1 MKKDTITEEK
11 AKKTP
16 AGGVIVGKREGQTI
30 IHDKGTQGGYFVG
43 KLHKEGGI
51 KGINKS
57 TGQPIEVQG
66 GEVIITAPAVAD
78 QTKREFEG
86 EMLTNR
92 EILSKI
98 NERGGGVSLENGGE
112 IYYNG
117 SSYNYGGKTMTDYEI
132 MQEISNCG
140 CDDEYKY
147 GGKIKTYKQKYNKKY
162 GYPANESHDLEEI
175 SKDTG
180 ISLKGLQ
187 QIYNKGI
194 GAYKTNPES
203 VRPNVKS
210 KEQWAMARVYSAV
223 MGGKASKI
231 DANELKMNYG
241 GGLSRGKSVEEIAD
255 MHNVSLSSIKK
266 ELAKGIEVESEHT
279 SDEKLAEKIAKDHL
293 VENPNYYTILD
304 NVGLSDGGEIENLI
318 KEGKIDL
325 KFYETTPSHARE
337 YGIECENPI
346 YVPLH
351 ITKENRLNGLG
362 KKTLKYLDDYCKKN
376 GNDVIFGHVNNKV
389 EFTKD
394 ERTNYLSD
402 VELMKYWLHDNG
414 YAINDDNND
423 FHKVVNV
430 KYNNGGQLDLVKES
444 KKGDHPA
451 RDLNNYNDLMDVEAD
466 GMVGAETGLY
476 ADGGSLDFL
485 DDAVSYFTNGGSTKE
500 VVDFVTIW
508 DSGSSLRPL
517 QYYKYETFE
526 EFRKAIALIN
536 PVGSYV
542 YIGANDKMIG
552 RSINVRRDGKNT
564 VATFNPNTATPKS
577 FLKAIERSYGSWRM
591 EKFDFDKWLGIK
603 SKPKTQATTSTAQSK
618 ATANVVPSIN
628 LSDKQ
633 IEINGDIELA
643 KRVVERA
650 EELGWTDNKG
660 IKNKIRDNDFI
671 DFIWFSD
678 FKYVGWGKTKDIN
691 ITEAELFGSGSQATT
706 NIAPSIDLSNTKIWI
721 GNNPELSKR
730 VQEKAF
736 ELGFKW
742 TSGSREPRYLYEPIL
757 TFSDDKNIRFFAGSK
772 EDFDKEPEREI
783 FESDLFDSG
792 SQATSSFNVM
802 NLTKERIDLLF
813 DILQYKNTNNLEVF
827 PANIV
832 NGNSNTI
839 SFVDVGSGD
848 VFEFN
853 VEESQSGDK
862 GLFPINEKSSKL
874 AFDFFEYEKQLNQ
887 MVDDRL
893 KKEAKLLFDENV
905 ADLDK
910 LAVKYQDLDFEK
922 EKKDLEALSKLLP
935 AFQGSKNAIQRSMI
949 IKEMDRLNRKI
960 TYEGFI
966 LFNEQKSGSEDLFTP
981 QGLLKYYW
989 SQSTQSPVAPLE
1001 PPCELPTPNGQK
1013 SKLPLSAYLNAR
1025 TPQFKK
1031 WFGDWE
1037 KAYETNNYFDCS
1049 KYIDEETKEP
1059 KIFYHG
1065 VRKFV
1070 PNFGAFSNMGQGV
1083 VRPYGSFEPPT
1094 AFPASYFSD
1103 KESYAN
1109 FYAGIAPNMP
1119 KPSDDYQPFVYK
1131 VFIKAKNPL
1140 SLVDLGF
1147 EASYKDLID
1156 YILVAYG
1163 MKISPNKN
1171 VLQIIGGDMSKKH
1184 PVWVYIRN
1192 DVSFLEIAKDYGYDS
1207 LIQIGDIP
1215 VFDSNGNVVEDR
1227 SQFIQEQE
1235 FLTFYPNQIKSATVK
1250 KSFYFDFFKDI
1261 RFNKGGYVRI

>member
-1 MKKDTITEEK
+1 MTEEK

-16 AGGVIVGKREGQTI
+16 AGGILVGKREGQTI

-140 CDDEYKY
+140 CEH
-147 GGKIKTYKQKYNKKY
+147 KYN
-162 GYPANESHDLEEI
+162 H
-175 SKDTG
+175 
-180 ISLKGLQ
+180 
-187 QIYNKGI
+187 
-194 GAYKTNPES
+194 
-203 VRPNVKS
+203 
-210 KEQWAMARVYSAV
+210 
-223 MGGKASKI
+223 
-231 DANELKMNYG
+231 
-241 GGLSRGKSVEEIAD
+241 GGLSKGKSLQDIAD

-266 ELAKGIEVESEHT
+266 ELAKGKKVESEHT
-279 SDEKLAEKIAKDHL
+279 SDKKLAEKIAKDHL
-293 VENPNYYTILD
+293 VENPKYYTILD
-304 NVGLSDGGEIENLI
+304 KVA
-318 KEGKIDL
+318 L
-325 KFYETTPSHARE
+325 K
-337 YGIECENPI
+337 
-346 YVPLH
+346 
-351 ITKENRLNGLG
+351 
-362 KKTLKYLDDYCKKN
+362 
-376 GNDVIFGHVNNKV
+376 
-389 EFTKD
+389 
-394 ERTNYLSD
+394 
-402 VELMKYWLHDNG
+402 
-414 YAINDDNND
+414 
-423 FHKVVNV
+423 
-430 KYNNGGQLDLVKES
+430 NGGQLDLVKES

-466 GMVGAETGLY
+466 GMVGSENGLAF
-476 ADGGSLDFL
+476 ADGGDLDFL
-485 DDAVSYFTNGGSTKE
+485 DDAVSYFTNGGGITNE
-500 VVDFVTIW
+500 VDAIEL
-508 DSGSSLRPL
+508 SEGSSSYWGTMPKTQYNSFNEFLSDL
-517 QYYKYETFE
+517 QTAFINKEKRGGYFYFWVLKDG
-526 EFRKAIALIN
+526 FRINSVKLAIQFKN
-536 PVGSYV
+536 
-542 YIGANDKMIG
+542 
-552 RSINVRRDGKNT
+552 GKNT
-564 VATFNPNTATPKS
+564 VLNLNPLTAKSSDFLKQIERRYINTIKRNNLDFSKWLTGKSSSKTATS
-577 FLKAIERSYGSWRM
+577 T
-591 EKFDFDKWLGIK
+591 
-603 SKPKTQATTSTAQSK
+603 TQSQTTT
-618 ATANVVPSIN
+618 NVVPSVN
-628 LSDKQ
+628 LS
-633 IEINGDIELA
+633 
-643 KRVVERA
+643 
-650 EELGWTDNKG
+650 NK
-660 IKNKIRDNDFI
+660 
-671 DFIWFSD
+671 
-678 FKYVGWGKTKDIN
+678 
-691 ITEAELFGSGSQATT
+691 
-706 NIAPSIDLSNTKIWI
+706 KIWI
-721 GNNPELSKR
+721 GGNEELNRKI
-730 VQEKAF
+730 QQKAF
-736 ELGFKW
+736 ELGWKW
-742 TSGSREPRYLYEPIL
+742 SAYGKTFNFPYTNSLFFTSDEQIMKSEEDRQ
-757 TFSDDKNIRFFAGSK
+757 RFDAYTSYN
-772 EDFDKEPEREI
+772 EI
-783 FESDLFDSG
+783 FPEDLLGSA
-792 SQATSSFNVM
+792 SQATSSFDVM
-802 NLTKERIDLLF
+802 SLTKERIDLLF
-813 DILQYKNTNNLEVF
+813 DILQYKNKNNLQIF

-832 NGNSNTI
+832 SGNSNTI
-839 SFVDVGSGD
+839 SFVDLGSGD

-853 VEESQSGDK
+853 VEETQGGGK
-862 GLFPINEKSSKL
+862 GLYPINEKSSKL
-874 AFDFFEYEKQLNQ
+874 AFDFIEYEKQLNQ

-960 TYEGFI
+960 TYEGFV

-1001 PPCELPTPNGQK
+1001 PACELPTPNGQK

-1037 KAYETNNYFDCS
+1037 MAYETNNYFDCS

-1140 SLVDLGF
+1140 SLIDLGF
-1147 EASYKDLID
+1147 EASYKDLI
-1156 YILVAYG
+1156 YYVLVAYG
-1163 MKISPNKN
+1163 MKLSPNKN
-1171 VLQIIGGDMSKKH
+1171 VLQIIGGDMNKKH

-1215 VFDSNGNVVEDR
+1215 VFDSNGNVIEDR
-1227 SQFIQEQE
+1227 SQYIQEQE

>member
-1 MKKDTITEEK
+1 MTEEK

-16 AGGVIVGKREGQTI
+16 AGGVLVGKREGQTI

-140 CDDEYKY
+140 CEH
-147 GGKIKTYKQKYNKKY
+147 KYN
-162 GYPANESHDLEEI
+162 H
-175 SKDTG
+175 
-180 ISLKGLQ
+180 
-187 QIYNKGI
+187 
-194 GAYKTNPES
+194 
-203 VRPNVKS
+203 
-210 KEQWAMARVYSAV
+210 
-223 MGGKASKI
+223 
-231 DANELKMNYG
+231 
-241 GGLSRGKSVEEIAD
+241 GGLSKGKSLQDIAD
-255 MHNVSLSSIKK
+255 MHNVSFSSIKK
-266 ELAKGIEVESEHT
+266 ELAKGKKVESEHT
-279 SDEKLAEKIAKDHL
+279 SDKKLAEKIAKDHL
-293 VENPNYYTILD
+293 VENPKYYTILD
-304 NVGLSDGGEIENLI
+304 KVA
-318 KEGKIDL
+318 L
-325 KFYETTPSHARE
+325 K
-337 YGIECENPI
+337 
-346 YVPLH
+346 
-351 ITKENRLNGLG
+351 
-362 KKTLKYLDDYCKKN
+362 
-376 GNDVIFGHVNNKV
+376 
-389 EFTKD
+389 
-394 ERTNYLSD
+394 
-402 VELMKYWLHDNG
+402 
-414 YAINDDNND
+414 
-423 FHKVVNV
+423 
-430 KYNNGGQLDLVKES
+430 NGGQLDLVKES

-451 RDLNNYNDLMDVEAD
+451 RDLNNYNDLIDIQAD
-466 GMVGAETGLY
+466 GEVGTENGL
-476 ADGGSLDFL
+476 AFANGGDLDFL
-485 DDAVSYFTNGGSTKE
+485 DDAVSYFTNGGGITNE
-500 VVDFVTIW
+500 VEAIEL
-508 DSGSSLRPL
+508 SEGSSSYWGTMPKTQYNSFNEFLSDL
-517 QYYKYETFE
+517 QTAFINREKRGGYFYFWVLKDGM
-526 EFRKAIALIN
+526 RINSVKLAIQFKN
-536 PVGSYV
+536 
-542 YIGANDKMIG
+542 
-552 RSINVRRDGKNT
+552 GKNT
-564 VATFNPNTATPKS
+564 VLNLNPLTAKS
-577 FLKAIERSYGSWRM
+577 SDFLKQIERRYINTIKRNNL
-591 EKFDFDKWLGIK
+591 DFSKWLTGK
-603 SKPKTQATTSTAQSK
+603 SSSKINTSTTQSQP
-618 ATANVVPSIN
+618 TNNVVPSVN
-628 LSDKQ
+628 LS
-633 IEINGDIELA
+633 
-643 KRVVERA
+643 
-650 EELGWTDNKG
+650 NK
-660 IKNKIRDNDFI
+660 
-671 DFIWFSD
+671 
-678 FKYVGWGKTKDIN
+678 
-691 ITEAELFGSGSQATT
+691 
-706 NIAPSIDLSNTKIWI
+706 KIWI
-721 GNNPELSKR
+721 GNNEELNRK
-730 VQEKAF
+730 VQQKAF
-736 ELGFKW
+736 ELGWKW
-742 TSGSREPRYLYEPIL
+742 SAHGKTFNFPYTNSLFFTS
-757 TFSDDKNIRFFAGSK
+757 
-772 EDFDKEPEREI
+772 DKEILKNEEDRPHFDNYRSFTEILPE
-783 FESDLFDSG
+783 DLFG
-792 SQATSSFNVM
+792 VVSQSASSFDVM
-802 NLTKERIDLLF
+802 SLTKERIDLLF

-832 NGNSNTI
+832 TGNSNTI
-839 SFVDVGSGD
+839 SFVDLGSGD

-853 VEESQSGDK
+853 VEESQSGVK
-862 GLFPINEKSSKL
+862 GLYPINEKSSKL
-874 AFDFFEYEKQLNQ
+874 AFDFIEYEKQLNQ

-935 AFQGSKNAIQRSMI
+935 AFQGSKNAVQRSMI

-1001 PPCELPTPNGQK
+1001 PACELPTPNGQK
-1013 SKLPLSAYLNAR
+1013 SKLPLSAYLNVR

-1037 KAYETNNYFDCS
+1037 MAYETNNYFDCS
-1049 KYIDEETKEP
+1049 KYIDDETKEP

-1140 SLVDLGF
+1140 SLIDLGF

-1156 YILVAYG
+1156 YVLVAYG
-1163 MKISPNKN
+1163 MKLSPNKN
-1171 VLQIIGGDMSKKH
+1171 VLQIIGGDMNKKH

-1215 VFDSNGNVVEDR
+1215 VFDSNGNVIEDR
-1227 SQFIQEQE
+1227 SQYIQEQE

>member
-1 MKKDTITEEK
+1 MTEEK

-16 AGGVIVGKREGQTI
+16 AGGVLVGKREGQTI

-140 CDDEYKY
+140 CEH
-147 GGKIKTYKQKYNKKY
+147 KYN
-162 GYPANESHDLEEI
+162 H
-175 SKDTG
+175 
-180 ISLKGLQ
+180 
-187 QIYNKGI
+187 
-194 GAYKTNPES
+194 
-203 VRPNVKS
+203 
-210 KEQWAMARVYSAV
+210 
-223 MGGKASKI
+223 
-231 DANELKMNYG
+231 
-241 GGLSRGKSVEEIAD
+241 GGLSKGKSLQDIAD

-266 ELAKGIEVESEHT
+266 ELAKGKKVESEHT
-279 SDEKLAEKIAKDHL
+279 SDKKLAEKIAKDHL
-293 VENPNYYTILD
+293 VENPKYYTILD
-304 NVGLSDGGEIENLI
+304 KVGLSDGGEIENLI

-346 YVPLH
+346 YIQTLH

-362 KKTLKYLDDYCKKN
+362 KKTLKYLEDYCKKN
-376 GNDVIFGHVNNKV
+376 GNDVIFGKINNNV

-414 YAINDDNND
+414 YAVNDDNND

-430 KYNNGGQLDLVKES
+430 RYNQIENNKKFINWFVGWYKDAVYKKMNIIMSIPFFDYNYGVDNVNKNNVVVLDIFEKKDQKIDAKKYLKEICDKADDYGVIIFLEPEPRFNYIQDNESKKQKITKEYLINYYSKFDFEKIKNKEFLIRLPKNKNKIFNNGGQLDLVKES

-466 GMVGAETGLY
+466 GMVGAENGLAF
-476 ADGGSLDFL
+476 ADGGDLDFL
-485 DDAVSYFTNGGSTKE
+485 DDAVSYFTNGGGITNE
-500 VVDFVTIW
+500 VDAIEL
-508 DSGSSLRPL
+508 SEGSSSYWGTMPKTQYNSFNEFLSDL
-517 QYYKYETFE
+517 QTAFINKEKRGGYFYFWVLKDG
-526 EFRKAIALIN
+526 FRINSVKLAIQFKN
-536 PVGSYV
+536 
-542 YIGANDKMIG
+542 
-552 RSINVRRDGKNT
+552 GKNT
-564 VATFNPNTATPKS
+564 VLNLNPLTAKS
-577 FLKAIERSYGSWRM
+577 SDFLKQIERRYINTIKRNNL
-591 EKFDFDKWLGIK
+591 DFSKWLTGK
-603 SKPKTQATTSTAQSK
+603 SSSKTTTSTTQSQP
-618 ATANVVPSIN
+618 TTNVVP
-628 LSDKQ
+628 L
-633 IEINGDIELA
+633 
-643 KRVVERA
+643 
-650 EELGWTDNKG
+650 
-660 IKNKIRDNDFI
+660 
-671 DFIWFSD
+671 
-678 FKYVGWGKTKDIN
+678 
-691 ITEAELFGSGSQATT
+691 
-706 NIAPSIDLSNTKIWI
+706 IDLSNTKIWI
-721 GNNPELSKR
+721 GGNEELNRKI
-730 VQEKAF
+730 QKKAF
-736 ELGFKW
+736 ELGWKW
-742 TSGSREPRYLYEPIL
+742 SAHGKTFNFPYTNSLFFTSDEEIL
-757 TFSDDKNIRFFAGSK
+757 KSE
-772 EDFDKEPEREI
+772 EDRPHFNTYVSFTEI
-783 FESDLFDSG
+783 FPEDLFGSA
-792 SQATSSFNVM
+792 SQATSSFDVM
-802 NLTKERIDLLF
+802 SLTKERIDLLF
-813 DILQYKNTNNLEVF
+813 DILQYKNKNNLQIF

-832 NGNSNTI
+832 SGNSNTI
-839 SFVDVGSGD
+839 SFVDLGSGD

-853 VEESQSGDK
+853 VEETQGGGK
-862 GLFPINEKSSKL
+862 GLYPINEKSSKL
-874 AFDFFEYEKQLNQ
+874 AFDFIEYEKQLNQ

-1001 PPCELPTPNGQK
+1001 PACELPTPNGQK

-1037 KAYETNNYFDCS
+1037 MAYETNNYFDCS

-1140 SLVDLGF
+1140 SLIDLGF
-1147 EASYKDLID
+1147 EASYKDLI
-1156 YILVAYG
+1156 YYVLVAYG
-1163 MKISPNKN
+1163 MKLSPNKN
-1171 VLQIIGGDMSKKH
+1171 VLQIIGGDMNKKH

-1215 VFDSNGNVVEDR
+1215 VFDSNGNVIEDR
-1227 SQFIQEQE
+1227 SQYIKEQE

>member
-180 ISLKGLQ
+180 VSLKGLQ

-241 GGLSRGKSVEEIAD
+241 GGLSRGKSVEQIAD

-279 SDEKLAEKIAKDHL
+279 SDKKLAEKIAKDHL

-304 NVGLSDGGEIENLI
+304 KVGLSDGGEI
-318 KEGKIDL
+318 
-325 KFYETTPSHARE
+325 
-337 YGIECENPI
+337 
-346 YVPLH
+346 
-351 ITKENRLNGLG
+351 
-362 KKTLKYLDDYCKKN
+362 
-376 GNDVIFGHVNNKV
+376 
-389 EFTKD
+389 
-394 ERTNYLSD
+394 
-402 VELMKYWLHDNG
+402 
-414 YAINDDNND
+414 
-423 FHKVVNV
+423 
-430 KYNNGGQLDLVKES
+430 DLVKES